1 MPVQIRPRYTKSGDV
16 NIAWAE
22 FGDGPVDVVFVTG
35 FVGHLEIM
43 WEEPRVAR
51 FFERLGSFAR
61 VVIFDKRG
69 QGLSDRPATPPA
81 LEEHMD
87 DLRAVMDAAGL
98 ERAALFSIS
107 EGGPMAIMFAASH
120 PDRVT
125 SLVLYGTWAR
135 LIEEPGYEEGIPR
148 KLLEDTA
155 MVFEEDWGGPVAL
168 PIFAPNYVD
177 DASLSHW
184 WARLLRGGTS
194 PRGASALLLQ
204 YGQMD
209 VSEAL
214 SSISS
219 PTLVL
224 HRSGDI
230 AIPVNFGRAIAEGIE
245 GARFVEL
252 PGEDHLVMVGDGD
265 GVLDE
270 VEDFLTGHRHVHEP
284 DRVLATVLFT
294 DIVGSTE
301 RAARTGDRGWRELME
316 RHDRLVRR
324 ELERYRGRPVKT
336 MGDGFLA
343 TFDGPARAIRAARS
357 IADGVAQ
364 LGLEL
369 RAGVHT
375 GELELVGDDVAGM
388 TVNIGARVSALAGP
402 GEVLV
407 SRTVKDLVVGS
418 GLEFEERGSHE
429 LKGVPGDW
437 SLYAVAR

>member
-1 MPVQIRPRYTKSGDV
+1 MGAPIRPRYTKSGDV

-22 FGDGPVDVVFVTG
+22 FGNGPVNLVFVSG
-35 FVGHLEIM
+35 FVGHLEVM

-61 VVIFDKRG
+61 VVMFDKRG

-98 ERAALFSIS
+98 ERAALFGMS
-107 EGGPMAIMFAASH
+107 EGGPMTILFAASH
-120 PDRVT
+120 PGRVT

-135 LIEEPGYEEGIPR
+135 LIEAPEYEEGLPQG
-148 KLLEDTA
+148 LLHETA
-155 MVFEEDWGGPVAL
+155 SVFEEDWGGPVAL
-168 PIFAPNYVD
+168 PLFAPNYVD
-177 DASLSHW
+177 DASLSEW
-184 WARLLRGGTS
+184 WARLLRAGAS
-194 PRGASALLLQ
+194 PSGVSALLRQ
-204 YGQMD
+204 YETMD
-209 VSEAL
+209 VREAL
-214 SSISS
+214 PSISA
-219 PTLVL
+219 PALVI
-224 HRSGDI
+224 HRSGDL
-230 AIPVNFGRAIAEGIE
+230 AVPFNFGRLIAEGIP
-245 GARFVEL
+245 GARLVEL
-252 PGEDHLVMVGDGD
+252 PGEDHIVMLGDGEA
-265 GVLDE
+265 VLDE
-270 VEDFLTGHRHVHEP
+270 VEDFLTGQRHVHEP

-301 RAARTGDRGWRELME
+301 QAGRMGDRGWRELID

-357 IADGVAQ
+357 MAMGVEQ
-364 LGLEL
+364 MGLEL

-375 GELELVGDDVAGM
+375 GELDLVGDDVAGM
-388 TVNIGARVSALAGP
+388 AVNIGARVSALARP

-418 GLEFEERGSHE
+418 GLGFEDRGSHV
-429 LKGVPGDW
+429 LKGVPGEW
-437 SLYAVAR
+437 SLYSVTS